1 MIFLKAKIET
11 SAGFRSVSKII
22 IVCHVYFKFNCSAP
36 SFSTGSLWVKK
47 LGYYQ
52 LQQPKEQADDWI
64 IIADESIGI
73 GQEKLLVVLGIRRCN
88 IDFSRPLQ
96 LQDLKPILV
105 KSKERWTGDDIAQE
119 LKKVKTQ
126 LGKIIYAVTD
136 GGSTLKKG
144 LKDSKIKH
152 VYDITHAIAICLE
165 KIYKNDVEFK
175 EYTHLPGQMRFKKC
189 CSKYA
194 HLIPPNQR
202 SKSRFLNIDIIVNW
216 GVKVLKALENND
228 ASNDEKKE
236 LVWVKE
242 KEELIIEMD
251 KITEVIRQLSVILK
265 SGGLSNKN
273 KRKCISILK
282 TCKKGRMREFRKYL
296 INYLES
302 NIIHLKK
309 RGEKLLCSSDIIET
323 TFGKYK
329 NEISKN
335 LMTGITDL
343 ALIIPAFTSNLSEEE
358 VMKAIDYST
367 VKDIEKWNKTNLCES
382 LSVKRNAI
390 LKKVVRK

>member
-1 MIFLKAKIET
+1 MKAKIET

-22 IVCHVYFKFNCSAP
+22 IVCHVYFKFQCSAP
-36 SFSTGSLWVKK
+36 SFSTGLLWVKK

-88 IDFSRPLQ
+88 IDFLRPLQ

-105 KSKERWTGDDIAQE
+105 KSKEKWTGDDIAKE
-119 LKKVKTQ
+119 LKTVKKQ
-126 LGKIIYAVTD
+126 LGEILYAVTD
-136 GGSTLKKG
+136 AGSTLKKG
-144 LKDSKIKH
+144 LKNSDIKH

-165 KIYKNDVEFK
+165 KIYKNDTEFQ
-175 EYTHLPGQMRFKKC
+175 EYTNLMGQMRFKKC

-202 SKSRFLNIDIIVNW
+202 SKSRFLNIDIITNW
-216 GVKVLKALENND
+216 GIKVLRALEKND
-228 ASNDEKKE
+228 ASEDEKGQ
-236 LVWVKE
+236 LLWVKE
-242 KEELIIEMD
+242 KEGLIVEMD
-251 KITEVIRQLSVILK
+251 KIMEVIRQISIILK
-265 SGGLSNKN
+265 SGGLSKKN

-282 TCKKGRMREFRKYL
+282 TCKKDRMRKFREYF
-296 INYLES
+296 INYL
-302 NIIHLKK
+302 NNNAVHIDK
-309 RGEKLLCSSDIIET
+309 RGEKLLCCSDVIES

-343 ALIIPAFTSNLSEEE
+343 ALIIPAFTSDLSEEE
-358 VMKAIDYST
+358 INKAIDYCT
-367 VKDIEKWNKTNLCES
+367 IKDIKQWSKTNLCES

-390 LKKVVRK
+390 LKKVERK

>member
-1 MIFLKAKIET
+1 M
-11 SAGFRSVSKII
+11 SKII
-22 IVCHVYFKFNCSAP
+22 IVCHVYFKFHCSAP
-36 SFSTGSLWVKK
+36 SFSTGLLWVKK

-52 LQQPKEQADDWI
+52 LQQSKEQANDWI

-105 KSKERWTGDDIAQE
+105 KSKEKWTGDDIAEE
-119 LKKVKTQ
+119 LKKVKKQ
-126 LGKIIYAVTD
+126 LGRIIYAVTD
-136 GGSTLKKG
+136 AGSTLKKG
-144 LKDSKIKH
+144 LREAEINH

-165 KIYKNDVEFK
+165 KIYKNDAEFQ
-175 EYTHLPGQMRFKKC
+175 EYTNLTGQMRFKKC

-216 GVKVLKALENND
+216 GMKVLRALENND
-228 ASNDEKKE
+228 ASDDEKE
-236 LVWVKE
+236 QLLWVKE

-251 KITEVIRQLSVILK
+251 KIMEVIRQISIILK
-265 SGGLSNKN
+265 NGGLSNKN
-273 KRKCISILK
+273 KRKCISVLK
-282 TCKKGRMREFRKYL
+282 TCKKDRMREFREYL
-296 INYLES
+296 INRLENNIVYLE
-302 NIIHLKK
+302 K
-309 RGEKLLCSSDIIET
+309 RGEKLLCCSDIIES

-343 ALIIPAFTSNLSEEE
+343 ALIIPAFTSNLSVEE
-358 VMKAIDYST
+358 VKKAIDYCT
-367 VKDIEKWNKTNLCES
+367 VKDIRQWNKTNLCES

-390 LKKVVRK
+390 LKKVERK

>member
-1 MIFLKAKIET
+1 MKAKIET

-22 IVCHVYFKFNCSAP
+22 IVCHVYFKFQCSAP
-36 SFSTGSLWVKK
+36 SFSTGLLWVKK

-88 IDFSRPLQ
+88 IDFLRPLQ

-105 KSKERWTGDDIAQE
+105 KSKEKWTGDDIAKE
-119 LKKVKTQ
+119 LKTVKKQ
-126 LGKIIYAVTD
+126 LGEILYAVTD
-136 GGSTLKKG
+136 AGSTLKKG
-144 LKDSKIKH
+144 LKNSDIKH

-165 KIYKNDVEFK
+165 KIYKNDTEFQ
-175 EYTHLPGQMRFKKC
+175 EYTNLMGQMRFKKC

-202 SKSRFLNIDIIVNW
+202 SKSRFLNIDIITNW
-216 GVKVLKALENND
+216 GIKVLRALEKND
-228 ASNDEKKE
+228 ASEDEKGQ
-236 LVWVKE
+236 LLWVKE
-242 KEELIIEMD
+242 KEGLIVEMD
-251 KITEVIRQLSVILK
+251 KIMEVIRQISIILK
-265 SGGLSNKN
+265 SGGLSKKN

-282 TCKKGRMREFRKYL
+282 TCKKDRMRKFREYF
-296 INYLES
+296 INYL
-302 NIIHLKK
+302 NNNAVHIDK
-309 RGEKLLCSSDIIET
+309 RGEKLLCCSDVIES

-343 ALIIPAFTSNLSEEE
+343 ALIIPAFTSDLSEEE
-358 VMKAIDYST
+358 INKAIDYCTIKGIKQWS
-367 VKDIEKWNKTNLCES
+367 KTNLCES

-390 LKKVVRK
+390 LKKVERK